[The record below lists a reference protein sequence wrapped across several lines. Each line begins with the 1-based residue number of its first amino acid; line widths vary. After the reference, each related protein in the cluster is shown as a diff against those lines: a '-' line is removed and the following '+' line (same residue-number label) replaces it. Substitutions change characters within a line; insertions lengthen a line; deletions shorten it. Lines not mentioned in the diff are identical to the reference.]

1 MHGHHDPALVALSIL
16 IAMAA
21 SYTALDL
28 AGRLRAASGKRASM
42 AWLGTAALAMGGGI
56 WSMHFVA
63 MLALSLPGVSITYDA
78 ALTLFSLVL
87 AIGVTGLGFAV
98 ARDADGGLRPLLIAG
113 LLMGAGILA
122 MHYTGMAAMRMPME
136 MHYNAVWVGIS
147 VLIAIGA
154 STAALWLALVETR
167 SVLRFGAALAMG
179 IAVSGMHY
187 SGMRAAHFVPSL
199 EAQQATTGLGLN
211 HANLAVG
218 IAVTTFVILALA
230 LAAAVVDRR
239 LAQVAAQEAL
249 RLRRSEEQFRALYRH
264 TPLPLHSLSS
274 KGTILEASDSW
285 LQLLGRNREDV
296 HGERL
301 AFFMEPESAQK
312 FLDHDWPLLLQGE
325 AMDDVEYRFR
335 TRDGVP
341 IDVLMSSRLECD
353 GDTLSISGGLVDVT
367 ARKRAEEAL
376 RQTQKM
382 EAIGKLS
389 GGIAHDFNNLLAV
402 VLGNLELLQ
411 RRYAQDDRAASLIE
425 NAMQGARRGSVLT
438 QHMLSFARQQMLQA
452 EPVSVPHLFQSITDT
467 LQRSLGPQ
475 IQFET
480 DFDPQG
486 ATAHVDAH
494 QLEISIIN
502 LAVNAKDAMPEGGT
516 IRVCAKRSSLQSGDV
531 DGLKP
536 GAYVRVDITDD
547 GIGMDSQTL
556 ARARDPFF
564 TTKGLE
570 RGSGLGLSMVH
581 GFAEQSGGALVLE
594 SEFGSGTRATLWLPA
609 ADVEAGTALSALPMQ
624 QSSAGPLKIL
634 AVDDDFLVLM
644 NTVDLLQEL
653 GHDVIEASS
662 GTMALDMLEKD
673 AGIELLVTDH
683 AMPGMTGT
691 ELARAIR
698 QRRPELP
705 ILIVTGYAEIPENE
719 QLKLPMLGKPFTHDQ
734 LKDAVTSALTS
745 APRPASGAAAL
756 SSIH

>member
-16 IAMAA
+16 IAIAA

-28 AGRLRAASGKRASM
+28 AGRLRAAASNRASM

-56 WSMHFVA
+56 WSMHFIA
-63 MLALSLPGVSITYDA
+63 MLALSLPGIEITYDA

-98 ARDADGGLRPLLIAG
+98 ARNVDGGVRPLLVAG
-113 LLMGAGILA
+113 LLMGAGILT

-136 MHYNAVWVGIS
+136 MHYDPVWVGIS
-147 VLIAIGA
+147 VVIAIGA
-154 STAALWLALVETR
+154 SIAALWLALVETR
-167 SVLRFGAALAMG
+167 PILRFGAALAMG
-179 IAVSGMHY
+179 AAVSGMHY
-187 SGMRAAHFVPSL
+187 AGMHAAHFVPSP
-199 EAQQATTGLGLN
+199 ESEQAITGFGLD

-218 IAVTTFVILALA
+218 VAVITFVILALA
-230 LAAAVVDRR
+230 LAAAIVDRR
-239 LAQVAAQEAL
+239 LAQMAAQEAH

-274 KGTILEASDSW
+274 KGIILEASDAW
-285 LQLLGRNREDV
+285 LQLLGQSRNDV

-301 AFFMEPESAQK
+301 TFFMEPDSAQK
-312 FLDHDWPLLLQGE
+312 FLDHDWPLLLQGQ

-335 TRDGVP
+335 TKDGVP
-341 IDVLMSSRLECD
+341 IDVLMSSRLESD
-353 GDTLSISGGLVDVT
+353 GDTLSISGGLIDVT

-389 GGIAHDFNNLLAV
+389 GGIAHDFNNLLSV

-411 RRYAQDDRAASLIE
+411 RRYAQDDRATALIE

-452 EPVSVPHLFQSITDT
+452 EPVSVPHLFQSIRST

-475 IQFET
+475 IQFDT
-480 DFDPQG
+480 NFDPQG
-486 ATAHVDAH
+486 ATAQVDAH

-502 LAVNAKDAMPEGGT
+502 LAVNAKDAMPDGGT
-516 IRVCAKRSSLQSGDV
+516 VRFSATRRHLQSGNV
-531 DGLKP
+531 DGLRP
-536 GAYVRVDITDD
+536 GAYVRLDIADD
-547 GIGMDSQTL
+547 GIGMDPQTL

-581 GFAEQSGGALVLE
+581 GFAEQSGGALVLQ
-594 SEFGSGTRATLWLPA
+594 SEFGTGTLATLWLPA
-609 ADVEAGTALSALPMQ
+609 ADEEVGAADTAMPAHQEISR
-624 QSSAGPLKIL
+624 PLKIL

-653 GHDVIEASS
+653 GHDVMEASS
-662 GTMALDMLEKD
+662 GSMALDMLEKD
-673 AGIELLVTDH
+673 AAIELLVTDH

-698 QRRPELP
+698 QRRPDLP
-705 ILIVTGYAEIPENE
+705 ILVVTGYAEIPENE

-734 LKDAVTSALTS
+734 LRDAVTSALMKG
-745 APRPASGAAAL
+745 PDPQAAATTL
-756 SSIH
+756 TSIH